1 MPLCDNAFTRDG
13 ASFEELRDRII
24 PQAASALA
32 HLHDEGIVHRDVKPK
47 NLYLLEGE
55 VVLGDFGIS
64 SVLEEGRDTGATK
77 VDVYKRQARGQ
88 PQREHPLGTAG
99 IGHEAKRCL
108 LYTSEPRSQKGCMPH
123 LVPLLKT
130 EDPGSYRMDEH
141 GGNESDHRDDAQG
154 HSADLAALGLNLG
167 PQVYARQDEVGGKD
181 NDIPHKR
188 AAQIGVNEQ
197 LPHAEGLAHIQL

>member
-1 MPLCDNAFTRDG
+1 MGQHGHYLCPCATREPFG
-13 ASFEELRDRII
+13 KQITAKEVQIHQHKGSEQLGET
-24 PQAASALA
+24 
-32 HLHDEGIVHRDVKPK
+32 HD
-47 NLYLLEGE
+47 
-55 VVLGDFGIS
+55 VVLLH
-64 SVLEEGRDTGATK
+64 VEVT
-77 VDVYKRQARGQ
+77 
-88 PQREHPLGTAG
+88 GTAQSNDNSHHERRTTHQSG
-99 IGHEAKRCL
+99 GH
-108 LYTSEPRSQKGCMPH
+108 EPRSQKGCMPH

-197 LPHAEGLAHIQL
+197 LPHAEGLAHIHHYKTDGDHRAGDG